1 MTNEDF
7 DDFLADAEVIHSYT
21 RAQAIADGVLVD
33 LSQHPMAVEL
43 GYRYPVACTSTV
55 YNRLIDLTPAA
66 KRACNDVD
74 GRLWDVLYMLRL
86 AIRRAPEDAEVL
98 YFEVR
103 AVSQRLRPTPF
114 RLKCVCGPGDSG
126 EPVLTVMFPDED

>member
-1 MTNEDF
+1 MSNDF
-7 DDFLADAEVIHSYT
+7 WADAEVIHSYS

-33 LSQHPMAVEL
+33 LSQHPMAAEL
-43 GYRYPVACTSTV
+43 GYRFPAACTRAV
-55 YNRLIDLTPAA
+55 YSQLIELTPAA

-74 GRLWDVLYMLRL
+74 GRLWDVLYMLRH
-86 AIRRAPEDAEVL
+86 AIRQAPDGADLL

-114 RLKCVCGPGDSG
+114 RLKCVCGPGDAG